1 MVKKL
6 TKGSNKMLF
15 GVCSGVGEYF
25 EIDPTLV
32 RVGFVIFGLFGAGI
46 LVYLIMAIIVPQKD

>member
-46 LVYLIMAIIVPQKD
+46 LVYLIMAIIVPQKA

>member
-15 GVCSGVGEYF
+15 GICSGIGEYF

-32 RVGFVIFGLFGAGI
+32 RVGFVLFGVLGAGI

>member
-1 MVKKL
+1 MIKKL

-32 RVGFVIFGLFGAGI
+32 RVGFVIFGVFGAGI
-46 LVYLIMAIIVPQKD
+46 VVYLIMAIIMPQKN